1 MSFLKLENV
10 GKSFGAFRAL
20 RNINLDAEAGAFV
33 VLLGPSGCGKS
44 TLLRLISG
52 LTEDHEGEIHIGDRR
67 VTALDPKDRRVAMVF
82 QSYALYPHLNVARN
96 ISFGMEINRV
106 PRAERTRKVQ
116 EAARAL
122 QLEPLLGRLP
132 SQLSGGQRQRVA
144 IARCLVREPDLFLFD
159 EPLSNLDAKLRH
171 ETRVELKQLHQRL
184 RATTIYVTHDQHEA
198 MTLATQVVLMRDGE
212 IVQAGTPLEL
222 YNRPVNRFAAT
233 FIGFPQINL
242 MAGRLAP
249 EAGGVRFTGAGM
261 DVLLPASILDS
272 PLTAPIDVE
281 LGLRPESGALAADA
295 PHQLLTVDYVEPT
308 GADIYVNGHIDGR
321 PAVVRLDRSAIVA
334 PGDQLPVRWRL
345 ADASVFALASGNRL

>member
-10 GKSFGAFRAL
+10 SKSFGQFKAL
-20 RNINLDAEAGAFV
+20 NNINLEAEAGAFV

-44 TLLRLISG
+44 TLLRLITG
-52 LTEDHEGEIHIGDRR
+52 LTEDHEGEIHINERR
-67 VTALDPKDRRVAMVF
+67 VTDLDPKDRKVAMVF
-82 QSYALYPHLNVARN
+82 QSYALYPHLSVAKN

-106 PRAERTRKVQ
+106 PRADRDRRVN

-122 QLEPLLGRLP
+122 QLDSMLHRLP

-184 RATTIYVTHDQHEA
+184 KATTIYVTHDQHEA
-198 MTLATQVVLMRDGE
+198 MTLATQVVLMKDGE
-212 IVQAGTPLEL
+212 IVQIGTPLDL

-242 MAGRLAP
+242 MPGRLTP
-249 EAGGVRFTGAGM
+249 EAGGARFTGAGM
-261 DVLLPASILDS
+261 DILLPSATLRRPI
-272 PLTAPIDVE
+272 TAPIDVE
-281 LGLRPESGALAADA
+281 LGLRPESGGLATGT
-295 PHQLLTVDYVEPT
+295 PHQSLIVDYVEPT
-308 GADIYVNGHIDGR
+308 GADLYVNGKVEGR
-321 PAVVRLDRSAIVA
+321 DTVVRLDRSSGVT
-334 PGDQLPVRWRL
+334 PGDTVPVEWRL
-345 ADASVFALASGNRL
+345 ADASIFDLKSGNRL